1 MRAASHR
8 IFRRIV
14 EQPWYQAAKRV
25 ALFAAIRNEPELD
38 EVLTDCRAR
47 GVRVAYPRVAGR
59 GLRFAYVRSLQ
70 DLTPGAFGVL
80 APTGG
85 EPVAVADLQ
94 LVLTPGL
101 VFDDQGGRLGY
112 GKGFYD
118 RAFGGCSEDPL
129 RVGVCWE
136 QQVLPPGEF
145 VPSHGGDALVDLIV
159 TERRVIV
166 CGQEPERGRGA
177 TGEGA
182 P

>member
-14 EQPWYQAAKRV
+14 EQPWYQAAERV
-25 ALFAAIRNEPELD
+25 AIFAAIRNEPELG
-38 EVLTDCRAR
+38 EVLTDCRER
-47 GVRVAYPRVAGR
+47 EVRVAYPRVAGR
-59 GLRFAYVRSLQ
+59 GLRFAYVTGPQ
-70 DLTPGAFGVL
+70 DLTPGAFGIL

-85 EPVAVADLQ
+85 DPVAVAELH

-101 VFDDQGGRLGY
+101 VFDEQGGRLGY

-118 RAFGGCSEDPL
+118 RAFGGLNEDPL

-136 QQVLPPGEF
+136 QQVLPPGEV

-159 TERRVIV
+159 TERRVIA
-166 CGQEPERGRGA
+166 CGTEPGLGR
-177 TGEGA
+177 TPPEEGA